1 MIGKGHMSKNN
12 KGKKDQPKIYS
23 KEVKKNLD
31 DLEWQKAQFQSNQKP
46 VIDNIQ
52 EIRLRAE
59 LLKYLNA
66 ELAIY
71 QQEVNHLKQF
81 MKENGVKTKTT

>member
-1 MIGKGHMSKNN
+1 MIGKSHMSKNN
-12 KGKKDQPKIYS
+12 KGKREPPKIYS

-31 DLEWQKAQFQSNQKP
+31 DLEWQKTQFQSNQKP

-52 EIRLRAE
+52 EIRLRTE
-59 LLKYLNA
+59 LIKYLNS

-71 QQEVNHLKQF
+71 QQEVNLLKQSL
-81 MKENGVKTKTT
+81 KENRVKIKTT

>member
-1 MIGKGHMSKNN
+1 MSKNN
-12 KGKKDQPKIYS
+12 KGKKEPPKIYS

-31 DLEWQKAQFQSNQKP
+31 DLEWQKARFQSSQKP

-52 EIRLRAE
+52 EIRLRTE

-71 QQEVNHLKQF
+71 QQEVNHLKQSL
-81 MKENGVKTKTT
+81 KENGVKTNTT